1 MRNIFFFVILFTS
14 IFSFYCGITQPV
26 RPIEE
31 GTTEIISSL
40 GGPIIPVGGISFPVP
55 YLNVGVMHG
64 YKTNLTLYGNG
75 HITAFL
81 FKDVG
86 LDGGFS
92 TRILPEKGMRPE
104 VTLNGRAYFFWDA
117 FRGNSTRLYPTG
129 TLTASYLVGEHSLI
143 YFGADN
149 LYQFTTSDVFISP
162 FIGHS
167 FPVGEWMVLQ
177 IESKWIAMNHDT
189 RHGIFEGVASI
200 GGKGNIGLFFGIQ
213 YSLK

>member
-1 MRNIFFFVILFTS
+1 MRNIFSFIVLLTSLFS
-14 IFSFYCGITQPV
+14 LHCGITQPI

-31 GTTEIISSL
+31 GTTEIITSL

-64 YKTNLTLYGNG
+64 YKPNLTFYGNA
-75 HITAFL
+75 HITALL

-86 LDGGFS
+86 FDAGFS
-92 TRILPEKGMRPE
+92 TGILPEQGILPE
-104 VTLNGRAYFFWDA
+104 ITLNGRAYFFWDA
-117 FRGNSTRLYPTG
+117 FRGNSTRLYPVG

-149 LYQFTTSDVFISP
+149 LYQFTTSDIFVSP
-162 FIGHS
+162 FIGYS
-167 FPVGEWMVLQ
+167 FPIGEMTEMQ

-200 GGKGNIGLFFGIQ
+200 GGKGNIGLFFGLQ
-213 YSLK
+213 YGLK